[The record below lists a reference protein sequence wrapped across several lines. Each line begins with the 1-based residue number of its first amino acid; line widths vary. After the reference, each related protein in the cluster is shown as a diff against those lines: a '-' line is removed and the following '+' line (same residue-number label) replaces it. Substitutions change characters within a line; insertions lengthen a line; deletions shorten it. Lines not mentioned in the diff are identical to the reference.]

1 MAVDCSRLA
10 ELLLDYVS
18 GELPPEELAT
28 LEEHVRQC
36 PPCEVHV
43 TTYRLTITLTRKLP
57 PRDMPPDTARRIREL
72 LQRELGGAS

>member
-18 GELPPEELAT
+18 GELPPEELTT

-36 PPCEVHV
+36 PPCELHV
-43 TTYRLTITLTRKLP
+43 TTYRLTVTLTRKLP
-57 PRDMPPDTARRIREL
+57 PRSMPSETAERILSVLRREC
-72 LQRELGGAS
+72 GSDG